1 MQPGKEVYMS
11 KKNNLSE
18 SSKTPKDKDDRSNPG
33 ALPGWPGYRT
43 RDGRSGYDPID
54 NRTEA
59 AHMAGTFIQKLFAGQ
74 LRIRNPV
81 YLFLLCVSGLVLI
94 IPLIL
99 AISETMK
106 GNPFSWDAWI
116 FVLITG
122 IVGLAALINF
132 LKNLIRIII

>member
-1 MQPGKEVYMS
+1 MDMS

-18 SSKTPKDKDDRSNPG
+18 SVKTPKDKDERGNPG
-33 ALPGWPGYRT
+33 VLPGQPGYRT

-54 NRTEA
+54 SRTEA
-59 AHMAGTFIQKLFAGQ
+59 AYMSGTFIKKLFTGQ
-74 LRIRNPV
+74 LRTRNPII
-81 YLFLLCVSGLVLI
+81 LSLLGILGLVLI

-99 AISETMK
+99 AISETIR

-116 FVLITG
+116 FVSITG

-132 LKNLIRIII
+132 IKSLIR